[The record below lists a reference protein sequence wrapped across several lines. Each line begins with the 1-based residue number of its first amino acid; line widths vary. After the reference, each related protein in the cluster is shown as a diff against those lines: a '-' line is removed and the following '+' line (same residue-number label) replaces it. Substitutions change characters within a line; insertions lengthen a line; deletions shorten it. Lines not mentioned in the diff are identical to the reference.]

1 MRKKIHGGAKFQF
14 SDREAVGIY
23 ALYRSELYANRRPK
37 TPPPKPPKISRTIV
51 IRVFFVK
58 NATKK
63 LHRSAPKNSK
73 SDDFGTLRIT
83 STISTK

>member
-1 MRKKIHGGAKFQF
+1 MHGGAKFQV

-51 IRVFFVK
+51 IRVFCFAK
-58 NATKK
+58 NATNN

>member
-1 MRKKIHGGAKFQF
+1 MNGGAKFQV

-51 IRVFFVK
+51 IRVFVCEK
-58 NATKK
+58 CNKK
-63 LHRSAPKNSK
+63 VTQKCPEKFK
-73 SDDFGTLRIT
+73 
-83 STISTK
+83 K